1 MKKIAVLTLALI
13 LVIGCLAGC
22 SKDPAANESKAPD
35 ASTAAPAESTAA
47 PAESTAAPAEST
59 AAPAAVSLNLE
70 EVYNNLISGCAED
83 VVLLPAADEE
93 LDSFYPGLNDI
104 EFKQKVAY
112 MAPVT
117 GAAFEV
123 VMVEV
128 ANPDDVAK
136 VQGIFEARIKEGAEG
151 DYCDP
156 TQNGYWLN
164 EAKVHVLGNY
174 VGMIVLAKDVT
185 GITVP
190 DNVFADA
197 AR

>member
-13 LVIGCLAGC
+13 LALGCLAGC
-22 SKDPAANESKAPD
+22 SKEPAANESKAPD
-35 ASTAAPAESTAA
+35 ASTAA

-83 VVLLPAADEE
+83 VVLLPASDEE

-128 ANPDDVAK
+128 ANPDDVDK

-174 VGMIVLAKDVT
+174 VAMIVLANAVT

>member
-13 LVIGCLAGC
+13 LALGCLAGC
-22 SKDPAANESKAPD
+22 AKDPAANESKAPD
-35 ASTAAPAESTAA
+35 ASTAAPDA
-47 PAESTAAPAEST
+47 STAAPAEST

-123 VMVEV
+123 IMVEV

>member
-13 LVIGCLAGC
+13 LALGCLAGC
-22 SKDPAANESKAPD
+22 AKDPAANESKAPD
-35 ASTAAPAESTAA
+35 ASTAAPDA
-47 PAESTAAPAEST
+47 STAAPAEST

-185 GITVP
+185 GVTVP

>member
-47 PAESTAAPAEST
+47 PAESTAAPA
-59 AAPAAVSLNLE
+59 ADSLNLE

>member
-13 LVIGCLAGC
+13 LALGCLAGC
-22 SKDPAANESKAPD
+22 AKDPAANESKAPD
-35 ASTAAPAESTAA
+35 ASTAAPDA
-47 PAESTAAPAEST
+47 STAAPAEST

-174 VGMIVLAKDVT
+174 VGMIVLANAVT

>member
-22 SKDPAANESKAPD
+22 SKDPAANESKAPN
-35 ASTAAPAESTAA
+35 A
-47 PAESTAAPAEST
+47 STAAPAEST

-70 EVYNNLISGCAED
+70 EVYNNLISGC
-83 VVLLPAADEE
+83 ADEE

-123 VMVEV
+123 IMVEV

-164 EAKVHVLGNY
+164 EARVHVLGNY
-174 VGMIVLAKDVT
+174 VGMIVLANAVT

>member
-13 LVIGCLAGC
+13 LALGCLAGC
-22 SKDPAANESKAPD
+22 AKDPAANESKAPD
-35 ASTAAPAESTAA
+35 ASTAAPDA
-47 PAESTAAPAEST
+47 STAAPAEST

-83 VVLLPAADEE
+83 VVLLPASDEE

>member
-13 LVIGCLAGC
+13 LALGCLAGC

-35 ASTAAPAESTAA
+35 ASTAAPDA
-47 PAESTAAPAEST
+47 STAAPAEST

>member
-13 LVIGCLAGC
+13 LALGCLAGC
-22 SKDPAANESKAPD
+22 AKDPAANESKAPD
-35 ASTAAPAESTAA
+35 ASTAAPV
-47 PAESTAAPAEST
+47 ESTAAPAEST
-59 AAPAAVSLNLE
+59 AAPAADSLNLE

>member
-13 LVIGCLAGC
+13 LALGCLAGC

-35 ASTAAPAESTAA
+35 ASTAA

-83 VVLLPAADEE
+83 VVLLPASDEE

-123 VMVEV
+123 IMVEV
-128 ANPDDVAK
+128 ANPDDVDK

-185 GITVP
+185 GVTVP

>member
-13 LVIGCLAGC
+13 LALGCLAGC
-22 SKDPAANESKAPD
+22 AKDPAANESKAPD
-35 ASTAAPAESTAA
+35 A
-47 PAESTAAPAEST
+47 STAAPAEST

-83 VVLLPAADEE
+83 VVLLPASDEE

-123 VMVEV
+123 IMVEV
-128 ANPDDVAK
+128 ANPDDVDK

-174 VGMIVLAKDVT
+174 VGMIVLANAVT

>member
-13 LVIGCLAGC
+13 LALGCLAGC

-35 ASTAAPAESTAA
+35 ASTAA

-83 VVLLPAADEE
+83 VVLLPASDEE

-123 VMVEV
+123 IMVEV
-128 ANPDDVAK
+128 ANPDDVDK

-151 DYCDP
+151 EYCDP

-174 VGMIVLAKDVT
+174 VGMIVLANAVT

>member
-13 LVIGCLAGC
+13 LALGCLAGC
-22 SKDPAANESKAPD
+22 AKEPAANESKAPD
-35 ASTAAPAESTAA
+35 ASTAA

>member
-1 MKKIAVLTLALI
+1 
-13 LVIGCLAGC
+13 
-22 SKDPAANESKAPD
+22 
-35 ASTAAPAESTAA
+35 
-47 PAESTAAPAEST
+47 
-59 AAPAAVSLNLE
+59 
-70 EVYNNLISGCAED
+70 
-83 VVLLPAADEE
+83 
-93 LDSFYPGLNDI
+93 
-104 EFKQKVAY
+104 

-123 VMVEV
+123 IMVEV
-128 ANPDDVAK
+128 ANPDDVDK

-174 VGMIVLAKDVT
+174 VGMIVLANAVT

>member
-13 LVIGCLAGC
+13 LALGCLAGC
-22 SKDPAANESKAPD
+22 AKDPAANESKAPD
-35 ASTAAPAESTAA
+35 ASTAAPDA
-47 PAESTAAPAEST
+47 STAAPAEST
-59 AAPAAVSLNLE
+59 AAPAADSLNLE

>member
-35 ASTAAPAESTAA
+35 ASTAAPDAT
-47 PAESTAAPAEST
+47 TAAPAEST

>member
-13 LVIGCLAGC
+13 LALGCLAGC
-22 SKDPAANESKAPD
+22 AKDPAANESKAPD
-35 ASTAAPAESTAA
+35 ASTAAPDA
-47 PAESTAAPAEST
+47 STAAPAEST

-83 VVLLPAADEE
+83 VVLLPASDEE

-185 GITVP
+185 GVTVP

>member
-1 MKKIAVLTLALI
+1 
-13 LVIGCLAGC
+13 
-22 SKDPAANESKAPD
+22 
-35 ASTAAPAESTAA
+35 AS
-47 PAESTAAPAEST
+47 
-59 AAPAAVSLNLE
+59 
-70 EVYNNLISGCAED
+70 
-83 VVLLPAADEE
+83 DEE

-123 VMVEV
+123 IMVEV

-136 VQGIFEARIKEGAEG
+136 VQGIFETRIKEGAEG
-151 DYCDP
+151 EYCDP

-164 EAKVHVLGNY
+164 EARVHVLGNY
-174 VGMIVLAKDVT
+174 VGMIVLANAVT

>member
-22 SKDPAANESKAPD
+22 AKEPAANESKAPD
-35 ASTAAPAESTAA
+35 ASTAAPDA
-47 PAESTAAPAEST
+47 STAAPAEST

>member
-13 LVIGCLAGC
+13 LALGCLAGC
-22 SKDPAANESKAPD
+22 SKEPAANESKAPD
-35 ASTAAPAESTAA
+35 ASTAA

-70 EVYNNLISGCAED
+70 EVYNNLISGATED

>member
-47 PAESTAAPAEST
+47 PA
-59 AAPAAVSLNLE
+59 AVSLNLE

-83 VVLLPAADEE
+83 VVLLPASDEE

-128 ANPDDVAK
+128 ANPDDVDK

-174 VGMIVLAKDVT
+174 VGMIVLANAVT

>member
-22 SKDPAANESKAPD
+22 SKEPAANESKAPD
-35 ASTAAPAESTAA
+35 ASTAA

-83 VVLLPAADEE
+83 VVLFPAADEE

-117 GAAFEV
+117 GAALEV

-174 VGMIVLAKDVT
+174 VGMIVLANDVT

>member
-47 PAESTAAPAEST
+47 PAESTAAPA
-59 AAPAAVSLNLE
+59 AVSLNLE

-83 VVLLPAADEE
+83 VVLLPASDEE

-123 VMVEV
+123 IMVEV
-128 ANPDDVAK
+128 ANPDDVDK

-164 EAKVHVLGNY
+164 EARVHVLGNY
-174 VGMIVLAKDVT
+174 VGMIVLANAVT

>member
-47 PAESTAAPAEST
+47 PAESTAAPA
-59 AAPAAVSLNLE
+59 AVSLNLE

-83 VVLLPAADEE
+83 VVLLPASDEE

-128 ANPDDVAK
+128 ANPDDVDK

-174 VGMIVLAKDVT
+174 VGMIVLANAVT

>member
-22 SKDPAANESKAPD
+22 AKDPAANESKAPD
-35 ASTAAPAESTAA
+35 ASTAAPDA
-47 PAESTAAPAEST
+47 STAAPAEST

-174 VGMIVLAKDVT
+174 VGMIVLANAVT

>member
-22 SKDPAANESKAPD
+22 AKDPAANESKAPD
-35 ASTAAPAESTAA
+35 ASTAAPDA
-47 PAESTAAPAEST
+47 STAAPAEST

>member
-13 LVIGCLAGC
+13 LALGCLAGC
-22 SKDPAANESKAPD
+22 AKDPAANESKAPD
-35 ASTAAPAESTAA
+35 ASTAAPDA
-47 PAESTAAPAEST
+47 STAAPAEST

>member
-22 SKDPAANESKAPD
+22 SKEPAANESKAPD
-35 ASTAAPAESTAA
+35 ASTAA

-83 VVLLPAADEE
+83 VVLLPASDEE

-123 VMVEV
+123 IMVEV
-128 ANPDDVAK
+128 ANPDDVDK

-174 VGMIVLAKDVT
+174 VGMIVLANAVT

>member
-22 SKDPAANESKAPD
+22 SKEPAANESKAPD
-35 ASTAAPAESTAA
+35 ASTAAPDA
-47 PAESTAAPAEST
+47 STAAPAEST

>member
-1 MKKIAVLTLALI
+1 MKKFAVLTLALI

-22 SKDPAANESKAPD
+22 AKDPAANESKAPD
-35 ASTAAPAESTAA
+35 A
-47 PAESTAAPAEST
+47 STAAPAEST

-136 VQGIFEARIKEGAEG
+136 VQGIFEARIKDGAEG

-174 VGMIVLAKDVT
+174 VGMIVLANAVT

>member
-13 LVIGCLAGC
+13 LALGCLAGC

-35 ASTAAPAESTAA
+35 ASTAA

-83 VVLLPAADEE
+83 VVLLPASDEE

-123 VMVEV
+123 IMVEV
-128 ANPDDVAK
+128 ANPDDVDK

-174 VGMIVLAKDVT
+174 VGMIVLANAVT

>member
-13 LVIGCLAGC
+13 LALGCLAGC

-35 ASTAAPAESTAA
+35 ASTAA

>member
-35 ASTAAPAESTAA
+35 ASTAAPV
-47 PAESTAAPAEST
+47 ESTAAPAEST
-59 AAPAAVSLNLE
+59 AAPAADSLNLE

-128 ANPDDVAK
+128 ANPDDVDK

>member
-35 ASTAAPAESTAA
+35 ASTAAPDA
-47 PAESTAAPAEST
+47 STAAPAEST

-123 VMVEV
+123 VLVEV

>member
-13 LVIGCLAGC
+13 LALGCLAGC
-22 SKDPAANESKAPD
+22 AKDPAANESKAPD
-35 ASTAAPAESTAA
+35 ASTAAPDA
-47 PAESTAAPAEST
+47 STAAPAEST

-123 VMVEV
+123 VLVEV

>member
-13 LVIGCLAGC
+13 LALGCLAGC
-22 SKDPAANESKAPD
+22 AKDPAANESKAPD
-35 ASTAAPAESTAA
+35 A
-47 PAESTAAPAEST
+47 STAAPAEST

-83 VVLLPAADEE
+83 VVLLPASDEE

-128 ANPDDVAK
+128 ANPDDVDK

-174 VGMIVLAKDVT
+174 VGMIVLANAVT

>member
-13 LVIGCLAGC
+13 LALGCLAGC

-35 ASTAAPAESTAA
+35 ASTAA

-174 VGMIVLAKDVT
+174 VGMIVLANAVT